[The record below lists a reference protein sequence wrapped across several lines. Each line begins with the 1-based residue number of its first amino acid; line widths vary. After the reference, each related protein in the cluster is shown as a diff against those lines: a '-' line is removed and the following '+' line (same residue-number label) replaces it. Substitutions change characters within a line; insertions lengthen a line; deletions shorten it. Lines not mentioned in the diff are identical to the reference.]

1 MLPLAALAALAA
13 LDGVL
18 EPHGRRGS
26 QQEGGVGRPACHR
39 RLGPGLGLG
48 LGLGLALGI
57 GLGLGVGL
65 G

>member
-39 RLGPGLGLG
+39 RLGPAGLG

-57 GLGLGVGL
+57 GLGLGLGL

>member
-48 LGLGLALGI
+48 LGLGIGI
-57 GLGLGVGL
+57 GLGLGL